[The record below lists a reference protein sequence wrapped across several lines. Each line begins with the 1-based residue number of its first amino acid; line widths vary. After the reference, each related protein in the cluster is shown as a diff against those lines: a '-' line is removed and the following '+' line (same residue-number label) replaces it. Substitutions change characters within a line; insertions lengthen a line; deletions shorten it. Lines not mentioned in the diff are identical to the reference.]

1 MDPSSWKEIE
11 PYTEIQ
17 PRIGI
22 SFPFTD
28 RTNVYGYYGRFS
40 QLVDLNSMY
49 YTAHDY
55 RIQMGI
61 GELTMETILLGLVL
75 SQ

>member
-1 MDPSSWKEIE
+1 MSMAIMEE
-11 PYTEIQ
+11 
-17 PRIGI
+17 
-22 SFPFTD
+22 
-28 RTNVYGYYGRFS
+28 FS

-55 RIQMGI
+55 LVQMGMARN
-61 GELTMETILLGLVL
+61 TMETILLGLVL